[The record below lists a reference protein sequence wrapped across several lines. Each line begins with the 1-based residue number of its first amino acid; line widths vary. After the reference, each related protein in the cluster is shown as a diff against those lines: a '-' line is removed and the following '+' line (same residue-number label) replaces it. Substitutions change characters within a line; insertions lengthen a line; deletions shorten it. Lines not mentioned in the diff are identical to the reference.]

1 VADPASDLAARA
13 ASHVATLCGVVPDRH
28 PGSAGNAAAVG
39 YFEDVV
45 RSFGWA
51 VASQEF
57 GCLEWEHGDSWVDL
71 PGTRV
76 ALNAGPYSNPADLTA
91 RLTVVS
97 TIEELEA
104 GSCADAVLVL
114 HGAIAREQLFPKNFT
129 FYNPDSHKR
138 VYAALER
145 QAPAAVIAVTARDPE
160 AAGAVYPF
168 PLIEDG
174 DFDIPTA
181 YLADRDAGPLL
192 AASAGVTVTVRI
204 DSRRVP
210 ASGRHL
216 VASKPGTSGRRVVVF
231 AHIDGRK
238 GLPCALDNASG
249 AASLMVLAELLA
261 DYAGPHTVELV
272 PLNGEDYYGACG
284 QKIWMRDNRDRLGD
298 IVLGMNADDSGHAG
312 AGTSVSFYGC
322 PPATDALVRGLFA
335 RHPGF
340 GEGPQWPQ
348 GDHSLFAFNGVPALA
363 FTAEDF
369 METFRT
375 ITHTAADRPEL
386 VDPAI
391 VADVARFMADV
402 IADLPTD
409 A

>member
-45 RSFGWA
+45 RSFGWD
-51 VASQEF
+51 VACQDF
-57 GCLEWEHGDSWVDL
+57 DCLEWEHGDSWVEAAGL
-71 PGTRV
+71 RV

-91 RLTVVS
+91 RLAVVS

-138 VYAALER
+138 IYAALER
-145 QAPAAVIAVTARDPE
+145 QCPAAVVAVTARDPE

-174 DFDIPTA
+174 DFDIPNA

-192 AASAGVTVTVRI
+192 AAGAGIDVTVRI
-204 DSRRVP
+204 DSGRVP
-210 ASGRHL
+210 TRGRHL
-216 VASKPGTSGRRVVVF
+216 VTGKPGTSGRRVVVF

-249 AASLMVLAELLA
+249 ASSLLILAELLER
-261 DYAGPHTVELV
+261 YSGPHSIELV
-272 PLNGEDYYGACG
+272 PLNGEDYYDACG
-284 QKIWMRDNRDRLGD
+284 QKIWMRDNASRLGD
-298 IVLGMNADDSGHAG
+298 IVLGMNADDVGHVG
-312 AGTSVSFYGC
+312 AGTAVSFYGC
-322 PPATDALVRGLFA
+322 PPVTDTLVRGLFA

-340 GEGPQWPQ
+340 AEGPQWPQ
-348 GDHSLFAFNGVPALA
+348 GDHSLFAFNNVPALA

-386 VDPAI
+386 VDPVI

-402 IADLPTD
+402 IGGLP
-409 A
+409 ANA

>member
-13 ASHVATLCGVVPDRH
+13 ASHVATLCGAVPDRH
-28 PGSAGNAAAVG
+28 PGSAGNAAAVDH
-39 YFEDVV
+39 FEEVV
-45 RSFGWA
+45 RSFGWD
-51 VASQEF
+51 VASEDF
-57 GCLEWEHGDSWVDL
+57 DCLEWEHGSSWIAVGDAHV
-71 PGTRV
+71 PMH
-76 ALNAGPYSNPADLTA
+76 AGPYSNPRGAASPLGVA
-91 RLTVVS
+91 S
-97 TIEELEA
+97 TIDELEA
-104 GSCADAVLVL
+104 CDFMGQALLL
-114 HGAIAREQLFPKNFT
+114 HGPIASEQLFPKNFA
-129 FYNPDSHKR
+129 FYNPESHKR

-145 QAPAAVIAVTARDPE
+145 QCPAVVIAATTRNPE
-160 AAGAVYPF
+160 AAGAAYPF

-174 DFDIPTA
+174 DFDIPNA
-181 YLADRDAGPLL
+181 YLTLESAEPLL
-192 AASAGVTVTVRI
+192 GLAGKLAAVHI
-204 DSRRVP
+204 DSRRIP
-210 ASGRHL
+210 ARARQV
-216 VASKPGTSGRRVVVF
+216 VARKAGVSGRRVVVF

-261 DYAGPHTVELV
+261 DYVGPHTVELV

-284 QKIWMRDNRDRLGD
+284 QVIWMRDNRDRLGD

-312 AGTSVSFYGC
+312 AATSVSFYGC

-335 RHPGF
+335 RHTGF
-340 GEGPQWPQ
+340 AEGPQWPQ

-375 ITHTAADRPEL
+375 ITHTPSDRPEL

-391 VADVARFMADV
+391 VADVARFMADL
-402 IADLPTD
+402 IAGLQAD